1 MTEGR
6 GLAGAD
12 CLLLSLEVVL
22 IVVVVVVVVVV
33 SGWGRRRSGAI
44 SPGGANWR
52 RRGISR
58 RLMGNGGHRR

>member
-22 IVVVVVVVVVV
+22 IVVVVVVVVV